1 MIRCSTLVAMLIAA
15 LIAALGLMTVTV
27 SSAFAGDPTGTWLS
41 QDGDVKIKVS
51 QCGAAICGTIA
62 WLKSPNDASGKPKV
76 DINNPDASKRSRPI
90 LGSSVI
96 LPMKPD
102 GADKWAGQIY
112 NAEDG
117 KTYSGSLALTGAN
130 KADLKGCVAIICKT
144 KTWTR
149 SN

>member
-1 MIRCSTLVAMLIAA
+1 MIRCSTLL
-15 LIAALGLMTVTV
+15 AALGLMTVAV
-27 SSAFAGDPTGTWLS
+27 NSAFAGDPTGTWLS

-51 QCGAAICGTIA
+51 QCGAAICGNIA
-62 WLKSPNDASGKPKV
+62 WLKNPNDASGKPKV
-76 DINNPDASKRSRPI
+76 DVNNPDAGKRARPI
-90 LGSSVI
+90 IGSAVI
-96 LPMKPD
+96 LPMKPE

-117 KTYSGSLALTGAN
+117 KTYSGSFALAGAN
-130 KADLKGCVAIICKT
+130 KADLRGCVAIICKT